1 MSGSGTSFNQPYH
14 TNGGILSLPHETGL
28 GGNTALFENG
38 SGSISTNYA
47 PTLHSTGGGRSRR
60 RGTSKRSKKRFMII
74 NRYKISRR
82 RRRTTHPTKRVRK
95 RRICSICNLKWD

>member
-1 MSGSGTSFNQPYH
+1 MSGSGTSFNQSYD
-14 TNGGILSLPHETGL
+14 TNEGILPLPHETGL
-28 GGNTALFENG
+28 GGNIALFE
-38 SGSISTNYA
+38 SR
-47 PTLHSTGGGRSRR
+47 GGRSRR